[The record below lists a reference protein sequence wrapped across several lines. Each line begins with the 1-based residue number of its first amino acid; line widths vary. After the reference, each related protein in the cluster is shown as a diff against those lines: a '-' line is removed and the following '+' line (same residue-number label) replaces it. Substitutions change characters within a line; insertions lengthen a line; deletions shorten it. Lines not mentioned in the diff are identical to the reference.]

1 MGNLEQ
7 FKLMSAVSKRM
18 GTLCERVLTLNNG
31 LKIPQVGLGCY
42 HIEGPDAKDAIYNA
56 LDIGYRHFDTASF
69 YKNDSII
76 GKEVQNHMFMRSY
89 ARDEYFVCSK
99 IPPAYQ
105 TYKRAVTMIKNSNK
119 SVDLGYLDC
128 MLLLWPGSFK
138 AGKVG
143 AIDDPINIENRH
155 ETWKALE
162 EAVAEG
168 TILSAGVSNFTA
180 KHLEDLMKY
189 SDLKPIMN

>member
-1 MGNLEQ
+1 
-7 FKLMSAVSKRM
+7 MSAVSKRM

-89 ARDEYFVCSK
+89 ARDEYFICSK

-168 TILSAGVSNFTA
+168 TILSAGVSNFTV